1 MEPVGNPRMDRIRNF
16 YFLLKDVARLTA
28 RNFERHAAEVKLGL
42 TLAQCRVLVY
52 LQRNEGVSQVRLAY
66 LTDTDPMTLVRIL
79 DRMERDGW
87 LERRPDPSDRRARRL
102 FLKPAAHTVL
112 RQIWAIGD
120 RSRGEALAGLDVGEK
135 TQLLDLLERIHGNLN
150 TLLPGSAEQMKEG
163 EGPDDSIA
171 IGARRVARS
180 SSGGTKRRR
189 VSS

>member
-1 MEPVGNPRMDRIRNF
+1 
-16 YFLLKDVARLTA
+16 
-28 RNFERHAAEVKLGL
+28 
-42 TLAQCRVLVY
+42 
-52 LQRNEGVSQVRLAY
+52 
-66 LTDTDPMTLVRIL
+66 
-79 DRMERDGW
+79 MERDGW